1 VLWAV
6 CAVVVIGAGLPLA
19 AWLTTRGLARRPPA
33 PLKPYHGRIE
43 SWIHS
48 QYKLGWAECSLIHNA
63 VTQGRRVSDPGLED
77 TAHSLAAATLRG
89 KVPGTRVVRV
99 AAGMNLIL
107 GPAMAGLG
115 VALFFLSANKFFAVY
130 FIFEG
135 VLFFALGWFN
145 YVLGARRQRHNAAR
159 ALDLNQPAGP

>member
-48 QYKLGWAECSLIHNA
+48 QYKLGWTECSLIHNA

-77 TAHSLAAATLRG
+77 AAHRLAAATLRG

-115 VALFFLSANKFFAVY
+115 IALFFCLRMNSLPCTLFSKEYCSSLSAGSITY
-130 FIFEG
+130 S
-135 VLFFALGWFN
+135 
-145 YVLGARRQRHNAAR
+145 VLGDNGTTRTA
-159 ALDLNQPAGP
+159 P